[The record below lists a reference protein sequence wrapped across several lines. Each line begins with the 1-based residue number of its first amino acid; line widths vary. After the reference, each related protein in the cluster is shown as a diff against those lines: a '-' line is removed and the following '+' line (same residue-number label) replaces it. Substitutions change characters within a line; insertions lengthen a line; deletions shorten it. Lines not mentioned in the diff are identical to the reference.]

1 MQSLFFFIISLA
13 ILIAVHEF
21 GHFWVARRCGV
32 KVLKFSIGFGKPLW
46 QKTGQDGTEYVLS
59 MIPLGGY
66 VKMLDEREGNVP
78 KEQLSQAFNR
88 KSLGSRFAIVSA
100 GPIANLLFAVL
111 AYWLIFVIGIAGIKP
126 IISEVAINSPAENAQ
141 LLPGDEI
148 RSVNGD
154 ETPTLASFRNAL
166 AQVAKVGGRAELT
179 IEKAGLQQLRSLIVP
194 QQTALDDE
202 PINLLEQLGLT
213 PVLYQLKPVVGA
225 VVAGNGADVGGLR
238 VGDLIIST
246 NSQLVSHWAQWVEI
260 IRASPNQL
268 LDVEIQRQGLRHT
281 LQIMPIETKE
291 KIGVIGAGVDVSATI
306 VPAELVAEL
315 RFGPLSS
322 LLKAFK
328 MTGEVSFITIKSFV
342 GILAGDIS
350 SKNLGG
356 PIRIAQFAST
366 SADRGLVSFISFLA
380 IISIS
385 LGILNLLPIPILD
398 GGHLVMYLFE
408 WARGKPLSEQVQ
420 LLCHKIGLFL
430 LLTLMLFAFFN
441 DLLRLFGL

>member
-1 MQSLFFFIISLA
+1 
-13 ILIAVHEF
+13 
-21 GHFWVARRCGV
+21 
-32 KVLKFSIGFGKPLW
+32 
-46 QKTGQDGTEYVLS
+46 
-59 MIPLGGY
+59 
-66 VKMLDEREGNVP
+66 
-78 KEQLSQAFNR
+78 
-88 KSLGSRFAIVSA
+88 
-100 GPIANLLFAVL
+100 LFAVF
-111 AYWLIFVIGIAGIKP
+111 AYWLIFVIGVAGIKP
-126 IISEVAINSPAENAQ
+126 IVSEVAISSPAEMAQ

-166 AQVAKVGGRAELT
+166 DQVAEVGGKAELI
-179 IEKAGLQQLRSLIVP
+179 IEKAGQKQLRSLIVP
-194 QQTALDDE
+194 QRTALDEE
-202 PINLLEQLGLT
+202 PVNLLEQLGLT
-213 PVLYQLKPVVGA
+213 PVLYELKPVVGA
-225 VVAGNGADVGGLR
+225 VVAGKAADDAGLR
-238 VGDLIIST
+238 VGDVVMST
-246 NSQLVSHWAQWVEI
+246 NSKVVSHWSQWVEI

-268 LDVEIQRQGLRHT
+268 LDVEIQRQGVQHT
-281 LQIMPIETKE
+281 LQITPIETKE
-291 KIGVIGAGVDVSATI
+291 KIGIIGAGVDASATI

-322 LLKAFK
+322 LLKAIK
-328 MTGEVSFITIKSFV
+328 MTGDISLITIKSFV
-342 GILAGDIS
+342 GILVGDIS

-356 PIRIAQFAST
+356 PISIAQFAST

-408 WARGKPLSEQVQ
+408 WVRGKPLSEQFQ
-420 LLCHKIGLFL
+420 LLCQKIGLVL

>member
-1 MQSLFFFIISLA
+1 M
-13 ILIAVHEF
+13 
-21 GHFWVARRCGV
+21 R
-32 KVLKFSIGFGKPLW
+32 
-46 QKTGQDGTEYVLS
+46 
-59 MIPLGGY
+59 
-66 VKMLDEREGNVP
+66 
-78 KEQLSQAFNR
+78 
-88 KSLGSRFAIVSA
+88 
-100 GPIANLLFAVL
+100 
-111 AYWLIFVIGIAGIKP
+111 
-126 IISEVAINSPAENAQ
+126 
-141 LLPGDEI
+141 
-148 RSVNGD
+148 
-154 ETPTLASFRNAL
+154 
-166 AQVAKVGGRAELT
+166 
-179 IEKAGLQQLRSLIVP
+179 
-194 QQTALDDE
+194 
-202 PINLLEQLGLT
+202 
-213 PVLYQLKPVVGA
+213 
-225 VVAGNGADVGGLR
+225 GLR
-238 VGDLIIST
+238 VGDVVMST
-246 NSQLVSHWAQWVEI
+246 NSQVVSHWAQWVEI

-268 LDVEIQRQGLRHT
+268 LDVEIQRQGVQHT
-281 LQIMPIETKE
+281 LQITPIETKE
-291 KIGVIGAGVDVSATI
+291 KIGVIGAGVDASATI

-408 WARGKPLSEQVQ
+408 WVRGKPLSEQFQ
-420 LLCHKIGLFL
+420 LLCQKIGLVL

>member
-1 MQSLFFFIISLA
+1 MQSLLFFVFSLA

-46 QKTGQDGTEYVLS
+46 QKTGQDGTNYVLA

-78 KEQLSQAFNR
+78 KAQLTQAFNR
-88 KSLGSRFAIVSA
+88 KSLGARVAIVSA
-100 GPIANLLFAVL
+100 GPIANLLFAVF

-126 IISEVAINSPAENAQ
+126 IVSEVEINSPAEIAQ

-148 RSVNGD
+148 QSVNGN

-166 AQVAKVGGRAELT
+166 EQIAKVGGRAELT
-179 IEKAGLQQLRSLIVP
+179 IEKEGQQQQRSIIVP
-194 QQTALDDE
+194 KKIVIADE
-202 PINLLEQLGLT
+202 PTNLLKELGLT

-225 VVAGNGADVGGLR
+225 VVANKPAEAAGLR
-238 VGDLIIST
+238 EGDVIIST
-246 NSQLVSHWAQWVEI
+246 NSQTVRHWAQWVEI

-268 LDVEIQRQGLRHT
+268 LDVEINRQDVRHT
-281 LQIMPIETKE
+281 LQIVPRETRE
-291 KIGVIGAGVDVSATI
+291 QIGIIGAGVDVSATK
-306 VPAELVAEL
+306 VPAELQAEL
-315 RFGPLSS
+315 SFGPFTS
-322 LLKAFK
+322 LLKAIK
-328 MTGEVSFITIKSFV
+328 MTGEISFITIKSFV
-342 GILAGDIS
+342 GILVGDIS

-356 PIRIAQFAST
+356 PISIAQFAGT
-366 SADRGLVSFISFLA
+366 SADRGLISFISFLA

-398 GGHLVMYLFE
+398 GGHLIMYFFE
-408 WARGKPLSEQVQ
+408 WLRGKPLSEEVQ
-420 LLCHKIGLFL
+420 LQGQKIGLVL
-430 LLTLMLFAFFN
+430 LLTLMLFAFYN